1 MRTVNGLSKVANIGG
16 QIVPEINVVHTDDPA
31 EYAASVKGYDARYL
45 PTTSDHQFSKLEL
58 TLGSGR
64 LTVASRPPMFFEET
78 VIADEGVVTF
88 QLEDDFAA
96 NVNGHSV
103 SADTIALWKKGT
115 DYRARQG
122 SRLTH
127 CALFV
132 SAPFSTRDW
141 PEPAPTDS
149 YMWIGAESSYNLR
162 SCVNNVVEV
171 AQKDPARLANANVVK
186 GIEESIISGIDGALS
201 TVVLSASTAAAARYL
216 VICKRAEAYLRES
229 RFRVDSNFEVA
240 QACGVS
246 VRTLHNAL
254 VCVLGI
260 SLGRYL
266 LLHRLWLVRNA
277 LLRANPDALVKSIAL
292 DHGFWHLGRFSRLYY
307 SRFGE
312 APSTTFELLPV

>member
-1 MRTVNGLSKVANIGG
+1 MSHLDPVAIALLQKLAPSGVLNDVVATYNGTNPELDQALDKFDIDDAVFQHLQNESLLS
-16 QIVPEINVVHTDDPA
+16 
-31 EYAASVKGYDARYL
+31 R
-45 PTTSDHQFSKLEL
+45 
-58 TLGSGR
+58 
-64 LTVASRPPMFFEET
+64 
-78 VIADEGVVTF
+78 
-88 QLEDDFAA
+88 LEDDFAA

-115 DYRARQG
+115 DYRARQR

-312 APSTTFELLPV
+312 APSTTLAKRAARD